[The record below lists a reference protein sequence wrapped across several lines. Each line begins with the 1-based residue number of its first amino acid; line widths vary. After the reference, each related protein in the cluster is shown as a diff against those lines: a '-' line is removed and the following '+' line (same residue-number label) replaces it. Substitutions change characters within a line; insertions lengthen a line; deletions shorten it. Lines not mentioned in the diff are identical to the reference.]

1 MSKRAIEGLAEYG
14 EVNLFLRGIIPDI
27 GYKQD
32 VVYYQRHERIAGK
45 SKYPLKKMILFAIQG
60 ITSFSIKPMRII
72 MLLGVLLFFTSII
85 MLLYFFHRHFSGY
98 TVPGWSTLAV
108 SIWGIGGL
116 LQMSIGVCGE
126 YIGKIYLETK
136 HRPRYIIE
144 KILDKTSGE
153 K

>member
-32 VVYYQRHERIAGK
+32 IVYYQRHERIAGK
-45 SKYPLKKMILFAIQG
+45 SKYPLRKMVDFSIQG
-60 ITSFSIKPMRII
+60 ITSFSVKPMRII
-72 MLLGVLLFFTSII
+72 MLFGVLLFVTSIF
-85 MLLYFFHRHFSGY
+85 MLSYFFYKHFSGC
-98 TVPGWSTLAV
+98 TVAGWSTLAV

-116 LQMSIGVCGE
+116 LQISIGVCGE

-136 HRPRYIIE
+136 RRPRFIIE
-144 KILDKTSGE
+144 KIIDKI
-153 K
+153 

>member
-1 MSKRAIEGLAEYG
+1 MSKRAIEGLAEYS

-45 SKYPLKKMILFAIQG
+45 SKYPLRKMLAFAIQG
-60 ITSFSIKPMRII
+60 ITSCSIKPMRII
-72 MLLGVLLFFTSII
+72 TLLGFILFITSIF
-85 MLLYFFHRHFSGY
+85 MLIYFLCRYFSGH
-98 TVPGWSTLAV
+98 TVVGWSTLAV

-136 HRPRYIIE
+136 HRPRFIIE
-144 KILDKTSGE
+144 KIIDNT
-153 K
+153 